1 MHLRQRSD
9 RVSEIGVLVVDDSA
23 LMRNLVSRIVDAA
36 PDLTVLG
43 TAMNGQF
50 ALTKIPRL
58 NPDVIVLDLEMPEM
72 NGIEFLKARA
82 ERKIDIPVV
91 ILSSVAQKGAQI
103 TMEALSLG
111 ASEFITKPSGSVS
124 HDIHT
129 VADELTAM
137 LRGYGGAY
145 RKSKGMAA
153 PRPPADYAIAP
164 PRPSAPEAP
173 PDRRGPDDTGHADGG
188 GHPHHAPQPAPV
200 TPLAAAGVTPTATPG
215 PLELIVLGISTGGP
229 NALRRLFAEIDGD
242 LGVPMVVVQHMPAG
256 FTSEFAQSL
265 NRVSPLEVKEAT
277 EGDLLKPNRVLIA
290 PGDYH
295 ITVEKRALA
304 GVVHINQ
311 NPPQNGHRPSA
322 GTLFQSAAKHY
333 GRNAMAVIMTG
344 MGRDG
349 AHEIGEIYS
358 VGGMT
363 IGQDEASSVVYGMPR
378 VAHELGYLHRQ
389 VGLGEMAQVISTLAA
404 ELRERH

>member
-1 MHLRQRSD
+1 
-9 RVSEIGVLVVDDSA
+9 VSEIGVLVVDDSA

-91 ILSSVAQKGAQI
+91 ILSSVARKGAQI

-164 PRPSAPEAP
+164 PRPAPEESAHPTGTAAP
-173 PDRRGPDDTGHADGG
+173 PEPAAVA
-188 GHPHHAPQPAPV
+188 APAAAAPI
-200 TPLAAAGVTPTATPG
+200 TPAGVTPAAQPG

-242 LGVPMVVVQHMPAG
+242 IGVPMVVVQHMPAG

-265 NRVSPLEVKEAT
+265 NRVSPLEVKEAA
-277 EGDLLKPNRVLIA
+277 EGDLLKADRVLIA

-295 ITVEKRALA
+295 ITVEKRSLA
-304 GVVHINQ
+304 GVVHLNQ

-322 GTLFQSAAKHY
+322 GALFQSAAKHY
-333 GRNAMAVIMTG
+333 GRNVMAVIMTG

-349 AHEIGEIYS
+349 AHEIGEIYTA
-358 VGGMT
+358 GGMT

-378 VAHELGYLHRQ
+378 VARELGYIHRQ
-389 VGLGEMAQVISTLAA
+389 VGLDEMARVISTLAA
-404 ELRERH
+404 ELREQR